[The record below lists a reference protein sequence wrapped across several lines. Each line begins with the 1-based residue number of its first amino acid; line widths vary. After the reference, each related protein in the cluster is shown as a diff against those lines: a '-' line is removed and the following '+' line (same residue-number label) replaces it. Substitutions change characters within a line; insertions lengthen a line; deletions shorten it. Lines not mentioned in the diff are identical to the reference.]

1 MARTARLY
9 GIVEELRAVAP
20 RPVTRRRL
28 AARFEVTE
36 RTIERDVGYLQ
47 QAGLAIWSE
56 RGRNGGYAIRPEATM
71 PPLNMSPSE
80 ALSIVAALAAMPA
93 MPFKGGSRLA
103 QLKLLAAMPQ
113 QDAEAVRDLAG
124 RVRVA
129 VRYQRCD
136 PRVVAE
142 VERAVVEGWFVT
154 IGVAERAEPLVWH
167 EVEAQGFF
175 ISEAA
180 SWLLA
185 WNAELDRPVGF
196 RLDDIVEVE
205 IHERQA
211 PRRDLDPMLA
221 WIDAHRPPD
230 VLLDER
236 LSCRD
241 VEEETVGADD
251 QMATSV
257 DVRRIALTLPEV
269 NEDPH
274 FGRPSFRVRGKVM
287 LVLKPDERMFIR
299 ASSTEQEAL
308 SSMRPDV
315 FTVGDGLQVRIGGI
329 SVSEARE
336 LVYEAWRLVAP
347 KRLVAQFESAG
358 TAESPR
364 RGQ

>member
-47 QAGLAIWSE
+47 QAGLAIWAE

-93 MPFKGGSRLA
+93 MPFKRGSRLA
-103 QLKLLAAMPQ
+103 QLKLLAAMPHE
-113 QDAEAVRDLAG
+113 DAEAVRNLAG

-129 VRYQRCD
+129 VRYQQCD

-142 VERAVVEGWFVT
+142 VERAVVEGRSVT
-154 IGVAERAEPLVWH
+154 IGVAKCAEPLVWH
-167 EVEAQGFF
+167 EVEAQGFY

-185 WNAELDRPVGF
+185 WNSELGRPVGF
-196 RLDDIVEVE
+196 RLDEIIEIE
-205 IHERQA
+205 IHEHQT
-211 PRRDLDPMLA
+211 PRRTLDPMLA

-230 VLLDER
+230 VLLDDP

-241 VEEETVGADD
+241 VEEETVDADD
-251 QMATSV
+251 QMATSM

-269 NEDPH
+269 SEDPH

-287 LVLKPDERMFIR
+287 LVLKADERMFIR
-299 ASSTEQEAL
+299 ASPPEQEAL
-308 SSMRPDV
+308 SSTRPDV
-315 FTVGDGLQVRIGGI
+315 FTIDDGLQVRIGGI
-329 SVSEARE
+329 SVIEARE
-336 LVYEAWRLVAP
+336 LVYDAWQLVAP
-347 KRLVAQFESAG
+347 KRLVAQFESPG
-358 TAESPR
+358 TAER
-364 RGQ
+364 ARTGQ

>member
-1 MARTARLY
+1 
-9 GIVEELRAVAP
+9 
-20 RPVTRRRL
+20 
-28 AARFEVTE
+28 
-36 RTIERDVGYLQ
+36 
-47 QAGLAIWSE
+47 
-56 RGRNGGYAIRPEATM
+56 
-71 PPLNMSPSE
+71 
-80 ALSIVAALAAMPA
+80 
-93 MPFKGGSRLA
+93 
-103 QLKLLAAMPQ
+103 
-113 QDAEAVRDLAG
+113 
-124 RVRVA
+124 
-129 VRYQRCD
+129 
-136 PRVVAE
+136 
-142 VERAVVEGWFVT
+142 
-154 IGVAERAEPLVWH
+154 
-167 EVEAQGFF
+167 
-175 ISEAA
+175 
-180 SWLLA
+180 
-185 WNAELDRPVGF
+185 
-196 RLDDIVEVE
+196 
-205 IHERQA
+205 
-211 PRRDLDPMLA
+211 
-221 WIDAHRPPD
+221 
-230 VLLDER
+230 LDER

-315 FTVGDGLQVRIGGI
+315 FTVDDGLQVRIGGI